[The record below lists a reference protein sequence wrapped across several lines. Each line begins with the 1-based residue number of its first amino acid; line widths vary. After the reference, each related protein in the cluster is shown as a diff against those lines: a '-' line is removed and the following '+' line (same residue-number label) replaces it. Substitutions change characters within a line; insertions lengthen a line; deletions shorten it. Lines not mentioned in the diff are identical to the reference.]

1 MDAADVF
8 RQGLGSVIP
17 RPPQYFYNP
26 PGPPR
31 TSQPPQ
37 SAPSL
42 RRPPTQQRDDESDVN
57 SHRIAHTLTA
67 CCRCRQAST
76 FLFLARGSM
85 LCPCYQTLLHARGRW
100 LRGSLAPKTCWSRT
114 DSLVFG
120 LLPLELETFESD
132 DEADKISRYSA
143 KRGATQRSPD
153 VCLANDPAQSANT
166 SIPRGT
172 RR

>member
-8 RQGLGSVIP
+8 RQGLGSVVP

-67 CCRCRQAST
+67 CCRCRQAGT
-76 FLFLARGSM
+76 FLFHSSWIRARHCPK
-85 LCPCYQTLLHARGRW
+85 LCCVNALVAVENL
-100 LRGSLAPKTCWSRT
+100 LAPNQT
-114 DSLVFG
+114 
-120 LLPLELETFESD
+120 
-132 DEADKISRYSA
+132 
-143 KRGATQRSPD
+143 
-153 VCLANDPAQSANT
+153 
-166 SIPRGT
+166 
-172 RR
+172 

>member
-31 TSQPPQ
+31 TSQPPS

-76 FLFLARGSM
+76 FLL
-85 LCPCYQTLLHARGRW
+85 PCSWIYALSINPTAFVCTRW
-100 LRGSLAPKTCWSRT
+100 LAPRTCCSQT
-114 DSLVFG
+114 EFLDFG
-120 LLPLELETFESD
+120 FPLGF
-132 DEADKISRYSA
+132 
-143 KRGATQRSPD
+143 G
-153 VCLANDPAQSANT
+153 NF
-166 SIPRGT
+166 
-172 RR
+172 